1 MDNKERNRARAEGK
15 LARAKG
21 GHARRLARK
30 LGLDAAA
37 PAPVEAPTPPKKKKA
52 TRKKKAE

>member
-1 MDNKERNRARAEGK
+1 MDNKERYRARAEGK

-21 GHARRLARK
+21 GHARKLARK
-30 LGLDAAA
+30 LGLGAAA
-37 PAPVEAPTPPKKKKA
+37 PAPVETPTPPKKKRA